1 MPKSK
6 KRKNHSQKINARRQ
20 KIENEK
26 KSLKKEQQRM
36 LERLIQQEQ
45 ASGMF
50 SNNKVV
56 GDNSII
62 DDIQGPSI

>member
-45 ASGMF
+45 SSGMF
-50 SNNKVV
+50 NDNKVV
-56 GDNSII
+56 GDDLII
-62 DDIQGPSI
+62 DGIVGPSI